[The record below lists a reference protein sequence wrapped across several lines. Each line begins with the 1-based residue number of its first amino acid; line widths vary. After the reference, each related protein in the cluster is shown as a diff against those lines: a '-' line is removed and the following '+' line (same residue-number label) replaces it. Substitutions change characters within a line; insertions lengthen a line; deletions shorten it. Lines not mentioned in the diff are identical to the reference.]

1 MPTQTFTSSGTW
13 NAPSNLAAAPDVQA
27 WGPGGAGAGGSGGS
41 NGGGGGGGGAF
52 AEEPSLGGVT
62 AGVTTLTITLTA
74 GSATTVTG
82 GSVTVSANAGSAGSG
97 SSGGPGGTAGSN
109 TVKFAGGP
117 GGSSTH
123 STSQGGGGGGGSA
136 STVANGGTG
145 GNNSGATGG
154 SAGTGTGAGGAG
166 GTAGGAASAGNAG
179 SVPGGGG
186 GGGADS
192 GTGGFGGG
200 PGAGGQVIITWT
212 ISTTST
218 GSFTL
223 APLAFSAS
231 GSAVTTSSGSFSL
244 APLHFSSAGSVSA
257 LIAISGGLLNIAPGP
272 TWLDLYKPGLPRPRP
287 PSPAP
292 ATKPNIGSVALGPLG
307 FSGAVSAQNLF
318 VFIGHYAV
326 SYPDY
331 VDVNTVRMLS
341 CVPHGTYNMYVVS
354 FRAGL
359 TDPPPDGRWQGVP
372 GIGDEIVFVRHYD
385 DALAVARA
393 HNATLQAVNAAKP
406 YFQSGPADILVKQEV
421 PREPSEHSKITAA
434 GRALNAELQARMAR
448 GETI

>member
-1 MPTQTFTSSGTW
+1 LPTQTFTSSGTW
-13 NAPSNLAAAPDVQA
+13 NAPSNLAGPPDVQV

-82 GSVTVSANAGSAGSG
+82 GSVTVSANSGSAGSG
-97 SSGGPGGTAGSN
+97 SSGGAGGTTGSN
-109 TVKFAGGP
+109 TNKFAGGA
-117 GGSSTH
+117 GGASTH

-136 STVANGGTG
+136 STVANGGAG

-154 SAGTGTGAGGAG
+154 SSGTGTGAGGAG

-179 SVPGGGG
+179 TVPGGGG

-200 PGAGGQVIITWT
+200 TGAGGQVIITWT
-212 ISTTST
+212 ISTTTT
-218 GSFTL
+218 GSFAL

-292 ATKPNIGSVALGPLG
+292 ATKPNIGSITLGSLA
-307 FSGAVSAQNLF
+307 FSGAGAVQNLF
-318 VFIGHYAV
+318 IFIGHYSV

-331 VDVNTVRMLS
+331 VDANTQEILS
-341 CVPHGTYNMYVVS
+341 CLPQHSYRMYIVG

-359 TDPPPDGRWQGVP
+359 TDPPSDGRWQGVP
-372 GIGDEIVFVRHYD
+372 GIGDEIIFIRRHD
-385 DALAVARA
+385 ILAIARA

-406 YFQSGPADILVKQEV
+406 YPQSGSSDIPQ
-421 PREPSEHSKITAA
+421 PRDEAPKEPSEHSKIMAA
-434 GRALNAELQARMAR
+434 GRAVNAELQARMAR
-448 GETI
+448 GEKI